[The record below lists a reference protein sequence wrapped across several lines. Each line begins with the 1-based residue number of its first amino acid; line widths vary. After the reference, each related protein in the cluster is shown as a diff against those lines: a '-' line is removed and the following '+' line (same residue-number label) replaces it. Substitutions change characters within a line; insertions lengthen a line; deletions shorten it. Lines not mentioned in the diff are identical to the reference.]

1 MARASTPTLRTMSTI
16 SNMKATILLAVII
29 ATAALI
35 WPVIRRQS
43 PERQLELAI
52 ENLASPDFDKT
63 KDAEKRILEVGPSAV
78 PALATSI
85 RNSRDQ
91 DQRRLLYALIRELD
105 AVKYADLVSS
115 VLTNGTDNICI
126 ALRPTRGY
134 LNSLTPDRADALS
147 SLLRSIALK
156 ATDDQTRRCIEEW
169 FERCK
174 K

>member
-91 DQRRLLYALIRELD
+91 DQRRLLYALIRETRCCQIRGFGVVGLD
-105 AVKYADLVSS
+105 QRDRQHLHRIAADQRVPKFAHARS
-115 VLTNGTDNICI
+115 
-126 ALRPTRGY
+126 RGCTELAAEEHCPQSY
-134 LNSLTPDRADALS
+134 RRSDA
-147 SLLRSIALK
+147 
-156 ATDDQTRRCIEEW
+156 EVH
-169 FERCK
+169 
-174 K
+174 